1 MPNAILTSLALCFF
15 HLLPAFFR
23 AQEAALIRLPFD
35 DPLSEEHIRAIVQ
48 DRQGLI
54 WMATADGLVKFD
66 GYNYKFF
73 RNNPLDSTSLGMN
86 YVTCLVV
93 DRRRPLLWVGTE
105 NCFSKFDLQT
115 ETFTNYFPRPGRPGS
130 LPGARIVTMDQDQDG
145 NIWIGSQNGGA
156 IRFDPGAETFRLFPE
171 DPNNPY
177 RIVQSQNSIV
187 MVDGNGMAWAM
198 NEQSR
203 FIQIDPRTWT
213 SKALPDS
220 LGRPLF
226 GFPPLC
232 RDKKGNL
239 LLFTTEGIF
248 RYAVQTEQL
257 TQFPF
262 RPEQWEDLPYGEA
275 SWEKTSIMA
284 PLADSQGRLCWGTQL
299 GGYYFYNLSN
309 NELTYIGS
317 SRQNPQKLQGA
328 QVWASFEDTTGA
340 MWLGFWKGGY
350 NRLDPYRKKME
361 FKAFQYTVGEES
373 KEAGVWRITQGSR
386 STFWALAFHA
396 GLAEWHPAEDRVVFH
411 PHLERQRPGAVDF
424 SRVIKTIGNGKA
436 WVFYSEANPYLF
448 DNKTSTYSRLQL
460 FPSGFSQPLFFSHP
474 SHLWF
479 DSPEGPKKYDMQKG
493 DFIQS
498 LDLEAFQAE
507 SGTTSF
513 FEGMILEDPAG
524 YLWLGNTPK
533 GLEKIDLKKKQVFR
547 YRHESHRQQG
557 VSSNDVQSLHLDQKG
572 NLWIGTYG
580 GGLVK
585 LDAAEKSRPDPRFR
599 HFREYNSDIASD
611 RVYAIL
617 EARDGSLWMST
628 HRGISRFDP
637 ETEQFKNYDHTVTG
651 QIFQFTDSK
660 YKGQDGALYFGG
672 NRGVTYFHPDSI
684 QLNHH
689 VPEMVITGF
698 FISNVPVPV
707 KGSFADTLDWGTPL
721 TRHISYTQSI
731 TLPYWQNDLSFA
743 FSALSYSRPK
753 ENQYAYMLEGYR
765 DEWVEANADNRLAS
779 FTNLDPGSYTFRVK
793 GANADGAWNEA
804 GATLQITILPPWWAT
819 WWAYALYAAATLA
832 IVFGLFHFQLRR
844 RLALAEARR
853 LQELDAFKTRFYTN
867 ITHEF
872 RTPLTIILGL
882 ADQIKNQVSEQV
894 KGHLR
899 IIGRN
904 GRQLLRLVNQL
915 LDLSKVESGHLKLD
929 MEQGDIITYL
939 QYLME
944 SFHSYAESRN
954 IRLHFLSGPKEFYMD
969 YDPARLMHIIS
980 NLLSNAIKFTPEDGN
995 VYCSVE
1001 VLEEQKKLQIAIKD
1015 TGIGIPAEQLPFVFE
1030 RFYSPHSS
1038 PPQSSQ
1044 RGAGDGAGTGI
1055 GLALSKELAKLMNGD
1070 ITVQSELG
1078 KGSEFTLTLP
1088 VSKRQEI
1095 KTIQAGLVDIAVP
1108 PEAPAPEP
1116 EKRSGRPLMLIVEDN
1131 PDLVKYLT
1139 GCFKSAYNLEF
1150 AYNGY
1155 QGFEKATTLIPDIII
1170 TDVMM
1175 PEMDGLE
1182 LCTQLKRHH
1191 LASHIPIIML
1201 TAKAD
1206 VDSRLAGLGRGADA
1220 YLAKPFLQ
1228 EELEVRIKALLE
1240 QRRKLQAYYRSQA
1253 GLFPTKALPAAPSD
1267 EEANQEKAFL
1277 ESVNQAI
1284 EANLKNTGFTVEQL
1298 AQELFVSPSSLYRK
1312 LTALTG
1318 MNPNRYIRSFR
1329 LAHARE
1335 LLRKTAHPIS
1345 YIAFE
1350 TGFQDARYFSRAFKQ
1365 DFGMTPTAYRKDS
1378 RPRKK

>member
-1 MPNAILTSLALCFF
+1 M
-15 HLLPAFFR
+15 
-23 AQEAALIRLPFD
+23 
-35 DPLSEEHIRAIVQ
+35 
-48 DRQGLI
+48 
-54 WMATADGLVKFD
+54 
-66 GYNYKFF
+66 
-73 RNNPLDSTSLGMN
+73 
-86 YVTCLVV
+86 
-93 DRRRPLLWVGTE
+93 
-105 NCFSKFDLQT
+105 
-115 ETFTNYFPRPGRPGS
+115 
-130 LPGARIVTMDQDQDG
+130 
-145 NIWIGSQNGGA
+145 
-156 IRFDPGAETFRLFPE
+156 
-171 DPNNPY
+171 
-177 RIVQSQNSIV
+177 
-187 MVDGNGMAWAM
+187 
-198 NEQSR
+198 
-203 FIQIDPRTWT
+203 
-213 SKALPDS
+213 
-220 LGRPLF
+220 
-226 GFPPLC
+226 
-232 RDKKGNL
+232 
-239 LLFTTEGIF
+239 FTTEGIF

-894 KGHLR
+894 KGNLR

-1131 PDLVKYLT
+1131 PDLVRYLA

-1150 AYNGY
+1150 AYNGH

-1253 GLFPTKALPAAPSD
+1253 
-1267 EEANQEKAFL
+1267 
-1277 ESVNQAI
+1277 
-1284 EANLKNTGFTVEQL
+1284 
-1298 AQELFVSPSSLYRK
+1298 
-1312 LTALTG
+1312 
-1318 MNPNRYIRSFR
+1318 
-1329 LAHARE
+1329 
-1335 LLRKTAHPIS
+1335 
-1345 YIAFE
+1345 
-1350 TGFQDARYFSRAFKQ
+1350 
-1365 DFGMTPTAYRKDS
+1365 
-1378 RPRKK
+1378 